1 MTGNRRLGFKE
12 GRIMPAL
19 QARLC
24 YVVTS
29 GITIM
34 RARLAAILL
43 ALTLAVPTRADPPR
57 LAVFDFELLDT
68 SLPGEMNGPRRDEHE
83 RLMRAGEQLRKE
95 LAESGKFELL
105 DISPIN
111 AAAHNSNLLACGG
124 CDVRFAQQLGADLY
138 MIGVVQKVSEL
149 ILIMSIQVRDAH
161 TGHLVA
167 AVNADLRGNSD
178 ETWSRATTYLL
189 HHRLLAPNYG
199 APRPQ

>member
-1 MTGNRRLGFKE
+1 
-12 GRIMPAL
+12 
-19 QARLC
+19 
-24 YVVTS
+24 
-29 GITIM
+29 M

-43 ALTLAVPTRADPPR
+43 ALTLAVPARADPPR

-68 SLPGEMNGPRRDEHE
+68 SLPGELNGPRRDEHE
-83 RLMRAGEQLRKE
+83 RLMRAGEQLRRE
-95 LAESGKFELL
+95 LAGSGKFELV

-111 AAAHNSNLLACGG
+111 AAAHNNNLLACGG

-161 TGHLVA
+161 TGHIVVA
-167 AVNADLRGNSD
+167 MNADLRGNSD
-178 ETWSRATTYLL
+178 ETWSRATTYLVR
-189 HHRLLAPNYG
+189 HRLLAPNYG